1 MSEEKQ
7 TFLEKIAAKLNAFN
21 QRLEVRLRRNQ
32 QLLESMRAEEDFE
45 KSMGYMKEFFGLKGG
60 K

>member
-60 K
+60 N

>member
-1 MSEEKQ
+1 MSEEKH

-60 K
+60 N

>member
-1 MSEEKQ
+1 MSEVNQ
-7 TFLEKIAAKLNAFN
+7 TFLERIAAKLNAFN
-21 QRLEVRLRRNQ
+21 QCLEVRLRKNQ

-60 K
+60 N

>member
-7 TFLEKIAAKLNAFN
+7 TFLERIAAKLNVFN
-21 QRLEVRLRRNQ
+21 QRLEVRLRKKQ

-45 KSMGYMKEFFGLKGG
+45 KSMGYMKDFFGLKGG
-60 K
+60 N

>member
-7 TFLEKIAAKLNAFN
+7 TFLERIAAKIDAFN
-21 QRLEVRLRRNQ
+21 QHLEVRLRKKQ

-60 K
+60 N

>member
-1 MSEEKQ
+1 M
-7 TFLEKIAAKLNAFN
+7 LETKKSLTERIAAKLNAFN

-32 QLLESMRAEEDFE
+32 ILLENMRTEESFE
-45 KSMGYMKEFFGLKGG
+45 KSMGYMKEFFGFGGG

>member
-7 TFLEKIAAKLNAFN
+7 TFLERIAAKLNVFN
-21 QRLEVRLRRNQ
+21 QRLEVRLRRKQ

-45 KSMGYMKEFFGLKGG
+45 KSMGYMKDFFGLKGG
-60 K
+60 N

>member
-1 MSEEKQ
+1 M
-7 TFLEKIAAKLNAFN
+7 LETQKSLTERIAAKLNAFN

-32 QLLESMRAEEDFE
+32 ILLENMRTEESFE
-45 KSMGYMKEFFGLKGG
+45 KSIGYMKEFFGFGGG